1 MESNGKINELD
12 LLDLDGGKL
21 IDQGLRQTFSQGVR
35 GGREIDRKNIFGS
48 VSTKNVAKDYW
59 SPGTTSKYR
68 WPVV

>member
-1 MESNGKINELD
+1 MGKIKELD

-21 IDQGLRQTFSQGVR
+21 IDKGLRQTFSQGVR
-35 GGREIDRKNIFGS
+35 GGQRDRSKNIFGS